1 MTPRKGGSIARR
13 DLKRRDLFKVIGAGA
28 AGAAAATVGSVPAKA
43 SPQAEIA
50 EEQTPPV
57 STWQKPIPF
66 LETPPEGLRWFNEA
80 KFGMFIHWG
89 PVSLASVEIS
99 WPIMVPDPQW
109 NITQEE
115 YVNLYKRFDP
125 VKYDPD
131 EWIDLAEAAGQRYMV
146 PVCKHHDGFCMF
158 DSSYT
163 DYKITNTP
171 YKKDIIGML
180 AAACHR
186 RNMALGYYY
195 SPPDM
200 HNPNYRDTSKLV
212 KENWHGEPQRAEWP
226 VYLHYMALQLRELIW
241 RYGQP
246 VEIFFDGLDHQEKY
260 DGYSFL
266 EMIRSMSP
274 NTMVDNRLGIPADYD
289 TPEQWVPMRIPVK
302 GVTIRGTNPSEAQK
316 LPTAIP
322 ARAKFRPWET
332 CMTINTTWAY
342 NKNDHNYKSSRHLIR
357 TLIEVASRGGNF
369 LLNVGP
375 TPEGTIQPEFQQRLR
390 AMGDWLRVNGEAI
403 YGTTYGPLQD
413 LAYGRTTAKGK
424 IVYLHIFDWPESGTL
439 DVAGLGRILRAS
451 MLADGRPLTF
461 RQTPQRVS
469 IDLPSQSPDPNAS
482 VIAIETA

>member
-1 MTPRKGGSIARR
+1 MNQPSKIGVDRR
-13 DLKRRDLFKVIGAGA
+13 DLLRMMGIGT
-28 AGAAAATVGSVPAKA
+28 AAATLAPGLA
-43 SPQAEIA
+43 SAAVRPGAA
-50 EEQTPPV
+50 EESTPPV
-57 STWQKPIPF
+57 SSWQADIPF
-66 LETPPEGLRWFNEA
+66 LQTPPEGLRWFNEA

-99 WPIMVPDPQW
+99 WPIMVPSPDW

-115 YVNLYKRFDP
+115 YVNLYKRFNP
-125 VKYDPD
+125 VKFDPD

-158 DSSYT
+158 DSSFT

-180 AAACHR
+180 AAACHK

-212 KENWHGEPQRAEWP
+212 KDSWHGEPERAQWP
-226 VYLHYMALQLRELIW
+226 TYLHYMALQLRELFW
-241 RYGQP
+241 HYGQP

-266 EMIRSMSP
+266 QMIRAMSP

-289 TPEQWVPMRIPVK
+289 TPEQWVPTRIPVK
-302 GVTIRGTNPSEAQK
+302 GVTIQGTNPTQSK
-316 LPTAIP
+316 SLPTGIP
-322 ARAKFRPWET
+322 GASQFRPWET
-332 CMTINTTWAY
+332 NMTINNTWAY
-342 NKNDHNYKSSRHLIR
+342 NKNDHNYKTARHLIR
-357 TLIEVASRGGNF
+357 TLVDVASRGGNF

-375 TPEGTIQPEFQQRLR
+375 TPEGTIQPEFQKRLR
-390 AMGDWLRVNGEAI
+390 AVGDWMRVNSESI

-413 LAYGRTTAKGK
+413 LPFGRTTAKGK
-424 IVYLHIFDWPESGTL
+424 MVYLHIYDWPQNSALTL
-439 DVAGLGRILRAS
+439 AGLPRVLRGRI
-451 MLADGRPLTF
+451 LADGRPLTIN
-461 RQTPQRVS
+461 QDTQGITVQ
-469 IDLPSQSPDPNAS
+469 LPAAAPDPNAS
-482 VIAIETA
+482 VLALETA

>member
-1 MTPRKGGSIARR
+1 VKPRNEGSIARR
-13 DLKRRDLFKVIGAGA
+13 DMKRRDLFKVIGAGA
-28 AGAAAATVGSVPAKA
+28 AAATVVSGRAKA

-57 STWQKPIPF
+57 SSWKEEPSF
-66 LETPPEGLRWFNEA
+66 LQTPPEGLRWFNDA

-99 WPIMVPDPQW
+99 WPIMVPSPQW

-115 YVNLYKRFDP
+115 YVNLYKKFNP

-180 AAACHR
+180 SAACHR

-200 HNPNYRDTSKLV
+200 HNPNYRDTSKPA
-212 KENWHGEPQRAEWP
+212 KDNWHGEPERAEWP
-226 VYLHYMALQLRELIW
+226 TYLHYMALQIRELIW
-241 RYGQP
+241 HYGQP

-266 EMIRSMSP
+266 QMIRSISP
-274 NTMVDNRLGIPADYD
+274 NTMVDNRLGIAADYD
-289 TPEQWVPMRIPVK
+289 TPEQWVPVRIPVK
-302 GVTIRGTNPSEAQK
+302 GVTIRGTNPSEAQN
-316 LPTAIP
+316 LPAALP
-322 ARAKFRPWET
+322 SREQFRPWET

-342 NKNDHNYKSSRHLIR
+342 NKNDHNYKSAQHLIR

-390 AMGDWLRVNGEAI
+390 AIGDWLRANGEAI

-413 LAYGRTTAKGK
+413 LAFGRTTAKGK
-424 IVYLHIFDWPESGTL
+424 MVYLHIFDWPQSGSL
-439 DVAGLGRILRAS
+439 DVQGLSRILRMR
-451 MLADGRPLTF
+451 MLADGRPLSF
-461 RQTPQRVS
+461 KQSAHRVL
-469 IDLPSQSPDPNAS
+469 IELPPQSPDPNAS
-482 VIAIETA
+482 VIAMEIA

>member
-1 MTPRKGGSIARR
+1 MTPRTGGSIARR
-13 DLKRRDLFKVIGAGA
+13 DMKRRDLFKVIGAGT
-28 AGAAAATVGSVPAKA
+28 AGAAAATVGSGWAKA
-43 SPQAEIA
+43 SFQAEIA

-57 STWQKPIPF
+57 SSWKKEPSF
-66 LETPPEGLRWFNEA
+66 LQTPPEGLRWFNEA

-89 PVSLASVEIS
+89 PCSLASVEIS
-99 WPIMVPDPQW
+99 WPIMVPSPW
-109 NITQEE
+109 NITQQE

-131 EWIDLAEAAGQRYMV
+131 EWLDLAEAAGQRYMI
-146 PVCKHHDGFCMF
+146 PITKHHDGFCMF

-171 YKKDIIGML
+171 YKKDIVGML
-180 AAACHR
+180 TEACHR

-200 HNPNYRDTSKLV
+200 HNANYRDTSKLA
-212 KENWHGEPQRAEWP
+212 KENWHGQPERPEWP
-226 VYLHYMALQLRELIW
+226 TYLQYMALQIRELIW
-241 RYGQP
+241 HYGQP

-266 EMIRSMSP
+266 QMIRTMSP

-289 TPEQWVPMRIPVK
+289 TPEQWVPMGIPVK

-322 ARAKFRPWET
+322 SREKFRPWET

-342 NKNDHNYKSSRHLIR
+342 NKNDHNYKSARHLIR

-375 TPEGTIQPEFQQRLR
+375 TPEGTIQLEFQQRLR
-390 AMGDWLRVNGEAI
+390 AIGDWLRVNGESI

-413 LAYGRTTAKGK
+413 LPYGRTTAKGK
-424 IVYLHIFDWPESGTL
+424 MVYMHIFDWPQAGSL
-439 DVAGLGRILRAS
+439 DVEGLPRILRMT
-451 MLADGRPLTF
+451 MLADGRALSF
-461 RQTPQRVS
+461 KQSPQQVS
-469 IDLPSQSPDPNAS
+469 IELPAHPPDANAS
-482 VIAIETA
+482 VIAMETV